1 MRSRT
6 ITLILWVLSIASII
20 LILKTSDEP
29 MLAVF
34 RDTWVDLFFQQ
45 FDIGNLIIFNLSIG
59 FLISVIFYLL
69 VVWFPN
75 RQRKNLIKRNFK
87 EQYKMFKRDTI
98 GIFLSILRLSSDHD
112 LTSKLSDVKE
122 FRNYFQEDYCDSQN
136 RWHGVLNG
144 LDEYYLKDLLV
155 TLEIFR
161 NEVAYVLNNVEINV
175 PEAFAFFKRLSQ
187 AVYSLKNSS
196 FKDDEIKEFSHF
208 VWQLF
213 GGFSFAEGYK
223 DHDIVKIMIKK
234 I

>member
-1 MRSRT
+1 MRSK
-6 ITLILWVLSIASII
+6 IFPLILWVLSIASII
-20 LILKTSDEP
+20 LVLKTSDEP
-29 MLAVF
+29 MLSIF
-34 RDTWVDLFFQQ
+34 RDTWADLFFQQ

-59 FLISVIFYLL
+59 FLVSVIFYLL

-75 RQRKNLIKRNFK
+75 RQRRNLIKRNFE

-98 GIFLSILRLSSDHD
+98 KIFLSILELTYDHD
-112 LTSKLSDVKE
+112 LPSKLSDVEE
-122 FRNYFQEDYCDSQN
+122 FRDYFKN
-136 RWHGVLNG
+136 KWGGVLNG
-144 LDEYYLKDLLV
+144 LDEYELKHLLV

-161 NEVAYVLNNVEINV
+161 NEVAYVLNNVNIND
-175 PEAFAFFKRLSQ
+175 PEVFALLKRLSQ

-196 FKDDEIKEFSHF
+196 FKDDEIKEFDHF

-213 GGFSFAEGYK
+213 GGFSIAEGCK

>member
-1 MRSRT
+1 MRLKVS
-6 ITLILWVLSIASII
+6 TLLLWPLSVFSILLAIKASNEPTLSIFSG
-20 LILKTSDEP
+20 
-29 MLAVF
+29 
-34 RDTWVDLFFQQ
+34 TWIDSFFKQ
-45 FDIGNLIIFNLSIG
+45 FDTGNSIIFNLSIG
-59 FLISVIFYLL
+59 FLVSVFFYIL

-75 RQRKNLIKRNFK
+75 RQRKNLIKRNFE

-98 GIFLSILRLSSDHD
+98 GIFLSILELGNDFD
-112 LTSKLSDVKE
+112 LPSKLSDVKE
-122 FRNYFQEDYCDSQN
+122 FRDYFKKPFCDSQN

-144 LDEYYLKDLLV
+144 LDEYYLKNLLV

-187 AVYSLKNSS
+187 AVYSLKSSS

-213 GGFSFAEGYK
+213 GGFSFAEGCK

>member
-1 MRSRT
+1 MRSR
-6 ITLILWVLSIASII
+6 IFTLILWILSTASII
-20 LILKTSDEP
+20 LVLKTSDEP
-29 MLAVF
+29 MLAIF
-34 RDTWVDLFFQQ
+34 KNTWADSLFQQ
-45 FDIGNLIIFNLSIG
+45 LATGNLIIFNLSIG
-59 FLISVIFYLL
+59 FLVSVIFYLL

-75 RQRKNLIKRNFK
+75 RQRRNLIKRNFE

-98 GIFLSILRLSSDHD
+98 KIFLSILELGNDFD
-112 LTSKLSDVKE
+112 LPSKLSDVKE
-122 FRNYFQEDYCDSQN
+122 FRDYFKN
-136 RWHGVLNG
+136 RWGGVLNG
-144 LDEYYLKDLLV
+144 LDEYHLKDLLV

-161 NEVAYVLNNVEINV
+161 NEVSYVLNNVNISD
-175 PEAFAFFKRLSQ
+175 PEVFALLKRLSQ

-213 GGFSFAEGYK
+213 GGFSFAEGCK